1 MNTETRTRFSA
12 VSLIAAVTI
21 LVTTV
26 VTIVGGCASSGGG
39 TGGGSERDIVTT
51 AYQENAGSSRERV
64 VFPGLDGWRTLSG
77 DNIVV
82 RTRFND
88 YFLLTLEP
96 ACASDLTFSSS
107 LNLAIAQRTRNTL
120 SRFDTV
126 SAGDSACRIQYIREV
141 DHRAVAEDLQ
151 RRDIEESFIR
161 LNRDR

>member
-1 MNTETRTRFSA
+1 MQTMIRT
-12 VSLIAAVTI
+12 IASRVVATAL
-21 LVTTV
+21 LVLAA
-26 VTIVGGCASSGGG
+26 GCASTG
-39 TGGGSERDIVTT
+39 GGGSERDIVTT
-51 AYQENAGSSRERV
+51 LYQEHSGGSRERV
-64 VFPGLDGWRTLSG
+64 VFPGLDGWRPLSG

-107 LNLAIAQRTRNTL
+107 LQLAIAQQTRNSL

-141 DHRAVAEDLQ
+141 DHRAVAAALEE
-151 RRDIEESFIR
+151 RDINEPFIR
-161 LNRDR
+161 TDRDR